1 MRQGCLQQVQNFVMK
16 ERITHFGEPKANTT
30 FAQTMLMHA
39 NLWNLQKCDLYGS
52 FCLNKAVGTLP
63 TALKSLSLHALAGP
77 LEFEL
82 SAFQRFKS
90 LESLSLAYHWEDGSR
105 QYRCDFIL
113 DCVLDNIST
122 LDLSE
127 SDYLHCSF
135 APRCTLVTCL
145 PNLTS
150 FKANTRKVSEL
161 LVMRQLCRLCKNFF
175 SCWLHQSCSYK
186 KA

>member
-1 MRQGCLQQVQNFVMK
+1 MRCSAVSKGWAAAAAQSRPPRLCIDRTRYDTGADDDAIGEMRWLRTCMRQGCLQ
-16 ERITHFGEPKANTT
+16 
-30 FAQTMLMHA
+30 
-39 NLWNLQKCDLYGS
+39 
-52 FCLNKAVGTLP
+52 
-63 TALKSLSLHALAGP
+63 
-77 LEFEL
+77 
-82 SAFQRFKS
+82 QRFKS

-150 FKANTRKVSEL
+150 FKANTRKLDTSSSQKGWWGPQDCDSNMHGASATSARATWLAQEL
-161 LVMRQLCRLCKNFF
+161 RGVKF
-175 SCWLHQSCSYK
+175 
-186 KA
+186 